1 MKIMLIGSTGLL
13 GKSIISK
20 FRKKNIE
27 IVGIARKLSDINI
40 DITSDILIEECF
52 NEIKPDVVINSA
64 AIVNLSYCEKNKLAA
79 YLINA
84 RSVSKIAELCAEY
97 KSYFIQIS
105 TDHYYVSDTMKK
117 HKETDA
123 ITLVNEYAR
132 TKYLGECF
140 ASLYDNSL
148 VVRTNIVGFK
158 GNIEAPTFL
167 EWVVNSMHTKKNM
180 ILFDDFYT
188 SSIHVKQ
195 LVDIMLDLI
204 KIRPTGL
211 INIASS
217 EVKNKKEFILDFAKK
232 IQAND
237 LNFEIGSVKNLTEIN
252 RAESLGL
259 DVKKVEN
266 ILGYSMP
273 CFEKVIDSIV
283 KEYKEI
289 YL

>member
-27 IVGIARKLSDINI
+27 IVGIARKQSNINI
-40 DITSDILIEECF
+40 DITSDILLEECF
-52 NEIKPDVVINSA
+52 NEIKPDIVINSA
-64 AIVNLSYCEKNKLAA
+64 AIVNLSYCEKNKLDA

-84 RSVSKIAELCAEY
+84 RSVSKLAELCAKY
-97 KSYFIQIS
+97 KSYFIQVS
-105 TDHYYVSDTMKK
+105 TDHYYINDTMKQ
-117 HKETDA
+117 HKETDV

-140 ASLYDNSL
+140 ASLYNNSL

-158 GNIEAPTFL
+158 GNIETPTFL
-167 EWVVNSMHTKKNM
+167 EWVINSIHTKRNM
-180 ILFDDFYT
+180 TLFEDFYT

-195 LVDIMLDLI
+195 LADIILDLI
-204 KIRPTGL
+204 KIRPTGT
-211 INIASS
+211 INVASS
-217 EVKNKKEFILDFAKK
+217 EVKNKKEFILEFAKQIKASDMKFETGTVKK
-232 IQAND
+232 I
-237 LNFEIGSVKNLTEIN
+237 IEIN

-273 CFEKVIDSIV
+273 GFDQVIDSIV